1 MIRRRT
7 LFNMLALLIG
17 LISCSVSYALVPRFA
32 YVVNAYDNSVSMYT
46 IDSDTGRLRHNGH
59 VSTGRF
65 PSSVVV
71 HPSGRFVYV
80 TEQTG
85 QKVAAFSVNAGTG
98 KLTSLPGSPFDP
110 GVVSPFWSALD
121 KEGDFLYMSGRN
133 SNAVT
138 AMRINQQ
145 TGALS
150 LVEGAPYPGGYLPR
164 SVVVHPSDRFVYM
177 VTINDDSISAYEV
190 NQTSGK
196 LTEIKGSP
204 FDAGDAP
211 QFINIHPDGQY
222 AYVTSWNSKELL
234 AFKID
239 QQTGALKK
247 IQSLPFGVEA
257 SPFGISM
264 HPNGRFIYAANW
276 FGGTYGYVIDNATG
290 KLSAM
295 QGSPFANFGKLPVQ
309 VAVDP
314 SGKFAYV
321 TNYESYHV
329 TAYTIDP
336 QTGELTAGET
346 TSARAGPRAIAFLMG
361 DKSPVVSARFAYV
374 ANSASNTVSAYVVNA
389 QTGKLKKIA
398 TVKTGLAP
406 ESLSIDPLNRFLYV
420 ANAKSDS
427 ISAYAINKN
436 NGELIEIKGSPYKS
450 GKNPA
455 SISVDKIGKYV
466 YVSNQKSDSMSVF
479 SMNPESGAL
488 TELTKS
494 DLYYASP
501 YPIRKQPGKTL
512 IDPSNRILYVLNPA
526 ENKLSFFGYYNDGPL
541 TVESVY
547 GSPVKLADT
556 PVAIAIEPNGKYVYI
571 STEKNSLAAYKMN
584 VRTGMLKQQGKPVR
598 TGDAPVS
605 IVVDPS
611 GRFIYATNRGSDL
624 VSVYAVDTKS
634 GKIKKKTA
642 DVQTGKDPNNIVI
655 ESSGKFA
662 YVVNEGSNNVM
673 VFGINEQNGE
683 LKLVEKVSAGT
694 KPVAMVF
701 TSEVH

>member
-1 MIRRRT
+1 
-7 LFNMLALLIG
+7 
-17 LISCSVSYALVPRFA
+17 
-32 YVVNAYDNSVSMYT
+32 MYT

-59 VSTGRF
+59 VPTGRF

-85 QKVAAFSVNAGTG
+85 QKVSAFSVNAETG
-98 KLTSLPGSPFDP
+98 KLTTLPGSPFDP

-121 KEGDFLYMSGRN
+121 KEGDFLYMAGRN
-133 SNAVT
+133 SNALT

-164 SVVVHPSDRFVYM
+164 SVAVHPSDRFVYM

-196 LTEIKGSP
+196 LTEMKGSP

-211 QFINIHPDGQY
+211 QFISIHPNGQY
-222 AYVTSWNSKELL
+222 AYVTSWNSKELIT
-234 AFKID
+234 FKLD

-257 SPFGISM
+257 SPFGISI
-264 HPNGRFIYAANW
+264 HPNGRFVYAANW
-276 FGGTYGYVIDNATG
+276 FGGTYGYVINNATG
-290 KLSAM
+290 KLTAM
-295 QGSPFANFGKLPVQ
+295 KGSPFANFGELPVQ
-309 VAVDP
+309 VVVEP

-321 TNYESYHV
+321 TNFESYHV
-329 TAYTIDP
+329 TAYAINP

-361 DKSPVVSARFAYV
+361 DKSPVVSTRFAYV

-389 QTGKLKKIA
+389 QTGKLKEVA
-398 TVKTGLAP
+398 TVKAGLAP
-406 ESLSIDPLNRFLYV
+406 ESLSIDPLNKFLYV

-427 ISAYAINKN
+427 ISVYAIDKN
-436 NGELIEIKGSPYKS
+436 IGKLSEIKGSPFKA
-450 GKNPA
+450 GKNPV
-455 SISVDKIGKYV
+455 SITVDKIGKYV
-466 YVSNQKSDSMSVF
+466 YATNQESDSLSVYA
-479 SMNPESGAL
+479 MNSDTGFL
-488 TELTKS
+488 TELTKT

-512 IDPSNRILYVLNPA
+512 IDPSNRVLYVMSPT
-526 ENKLSFFGYYNDGPL
+526 ENKLSFFRYYNDGPIV
-541 TVESVY
+541 VESIY
-547 GSPVKLADT
+547 GSPVYLEDIPT
-556 PVAIAIEPNGKYVYI
+556 AIAIEPNGKYVYL
-571 STEKNSLAAYKMN
+571 STEKNLLAAYKMN
-584 VRTGMLKQQGKPVR
+584 VRDGMLKMQGKPVR
-598 TGDAPVS
+598 TGDDPVS

-611 GRFIYATNRGSDL
+611 GKYIYVTNRGSDL
-624 VSVYAVDTKS
+624 VSVYEVDTNT
-634 GKIKKKTA
+634 GQIKKKTA
-642 DVQTGKDPNNIVI
+642 DVKVGKDPNNIVI

-662 YVVNEGSNNVM
+662 YVVNEGSDNVM

-683 LKLVEKVSAGT
+683 LKLIEKVSAGT